1 MSCGKSCWTI
11 DPTPWSSSLKTRGVR
26 KSTLKKGKSPCR
38 ASHGIKSQ
46 STPVSPARKNGANK
60 CKTRSLPISS
70 ARVPHPFFKPIPK
83 KNYSKDV
90 DILKVD
96 RQILF
101 KHMSVGWKSTDETSN
116 FSDALRVITVIRTSG
131 GRVWDS
137 FSVAKESLPELKMV
151 LLGSPDLRKMSNNC
165 SGRSLVLL
173 HTSLYTTLKLTL
185 PTVGG
190 RIVIDG
196 WITPA
201 VYSGILGQSIANFQ
215 SVCV

>member
-1 MSCGKSCWTI
+1 M
-11 DPTPWSSSLKTRGVR
+11 
-26 KSTLKKGKSPCR
+26 
-38 ASHGIKSQ
+38 
-46 STPVSPARKNGANK
+46 
-60 CKTRSLPISS
+60 
-70 ARVPHPFFKPIPK
+70 
-83 KNYSKDV
+83 
-90 DILKVD
+90 D

-190 RIVIDG
+190 GIVIDG